1 MRVGLNASIERQANA
16 FVELAQDNLFGREVK
31 LSLMGLIGNLEK
43 RAEFKVYSV
52 RLFKTLLTYR
62 FSLYYN
68 DRLDRY
74 FEDNTERD
82 DYLTIRRGVQFVL
95 GQQIARLGSITGE
108 IRWDNVHVFSDNP
121 DFPYSDKYR
130 IRAITVRSV
139 VDRRDKL
146 PFPDRGIYN
155 RWYWENGIKSILGGN
170 TSFTKFYISLEGYYP
185 VYSSLVYRI
194 SASGGVGDNTVPFSE
209 FFSLGGMDDF
219 PGLYQRELLGR
230 QVFSWNNELRYR
242 ISWDMPLELFI
253 GMSFNLGSTWE
264 NTEDPISFSDLITS
278 WGSYVA
284 LNSLIGPMKLAYGHI
299 PDVRDLIY
307 FSIGYEF

>member
-1 MRVGLNASIERQANA
+1 MC
-16 FVELAQDNLFGREVK
+16 
-31 LSLMGLIGNLEK
+31 
-43 RAEFKVYSV
+43 
-52 RLFKTLLTYR
+52 
-62 FSLYYN
+62 
-68 DRLDRY
+68 
-74 FEDNTERD
+74 
-82 DYLTIRRGVQFVL
+82 
-95 GQQIARLGSITGE
+95 
-108 IRWDNVHVFSDNP
+108 FSDNP
-121 DFPYSDKYR
+121 DFPYGDKYR
-130 IRAITVRSV
+130 IRTITVRSV

-185 VYSSLVYRI
+185 VFSSLVYRI

-209 FFSLGGMDDF
+209 FFSLGGMDEF

-242 ISWDMPLELFI
+242 VSWNMPLELFI

-264 NTEDPISFSDLITS
+264 NTEDPISFSDLLTS

-284 LNSLIGPMKLAYGHI
+284 INSLIGPIKLAYGHI